1 MNKKIS
7 TRKKCVNAA
16 IKEFALSGKD
26 GAKMEAIA
34 RRAGV
39 NKAMLYYYFSSKDNL
54 FIESLKIILE
64 KTYLKIMKEFD
75 LLATQTTDYTQRIK
89 KLIDIQLRV
98 FSEKAVYAK
107 LFHIALANEPEITK
121 STLEALIAKD
131 NAFKEFKEFLDQG
144 ISKGVFR
151 KVDANQA
158 LISLFGLTII
168 IFLAKPIS
176 EVLLG
181 RNISDEKD
189 FNRQR
194 QEAITDLFLNGILA

>member
-7 TRKKCVNAA
+7 TRLKCVNAA

-39 NKAMLYYYFSSKDNL
+39 NKAMLYYYFSSKNNL

-64 KTYLKIMKEFD
+64 KTYLKIVKEFD
-75 LLATQTTDYTQRIK
+75 LLGGDTTDYISQIK
-89 KLIDIQLRV
+89 KLIDVQLRV
-98 FSEKAVYAK
+98 FSEKSVYAK
-107 LFHIALANEPEITK
+107 LFHTALANEPEITK

-131 NAFKEFKEFLDQG
+131 NALKEFEKFLDEGAQN
-144 ISKGVFR
+144 GVFR
-151 KVDANQA
+151 KIDPNQT
-158 LISLFGLTII
+158 LISIFGLTIV

-181 RNISDEKD
+181 KNISNEDDFKQKRKD
-189 FNRQR
+189 
-194 QEAITDLFLNGILA
+194 AIIDLFLNGILL

>member
-1 MNKKIS
+1 MNKKTS
-7 TRKKCVNAA
+7 TRLKCVNAA

-39 NKAMLYYYFSSKDNL
+39 NKAMLYYYFTSKDNL
-54 FIESLKIILE
+54 FIEALKIILE
-64 KTYLKIMKEFD
+64 KTYLKIMTEFD
-75 LLATQTTDYTQRIK
+75 LLGGDSTDYIEQIK
-89 KLIDIQLRV
+89 NLIDIQLKV

-131 NAFKEFKEFLDQG
+131 NSLKEFKDFLNEG
-144 ISKGVFR
+144 ARKGVFR
-151 KVDANQA
+151 KIDSNQT
-158 LISLFGLTII
+158 LISIFGLTIV

-181 RNISDEKD
+181 RNISNEKD
-189 FNRQR
+189 FNQKRKD
-194 QEAITDLFLNGILA
+194 AIIDLFLNGILV